1 MKRRRHRPS
10 PQTSIRYTVVESP
23 LGLLFIA
30 ATDAGIAWL
39 GIGSSERTLEEEFR
53 SDRPDAAL
61 RRDDASLAEHA
72 EATIAFLDG
81 RGSFPA
87 LKLDVNGTPFQR
99 RVWDELLAIPI
110 GTTRS
115 YGEIAMRLGS
125 RRRARAVGTAGGA
138 NPVSIL
144 IPCHRAL
151 RGDGGLGGYRW
162 GLDRKRRLLELEAA
176 ISASSRHRA

>member
-1 MKRRRHRPS
+1 MKRRGDRSSRHN
-10 PQTSIRYTVVESP
+10 SIRYTVVESP

-39 GIGSSERTLEEEFR
+39 GIGASERTLEEEFR
-53 SDRPDAAL
+53 SDRPDATL
-61 RRDDASLAEHA
+61 RRDDASLTGHA
-72 EATIAFLDG
+72 EAIIAFLEG
-81 RGSFPA
+81 RGSFPT

-99 RVWDELLAIPI
+99 RVWDELLAIPV

-115 YGEIAMRLGS
+115 YGEIAIRLGS
-125 RRRARAVGTAGGA
+125 PRGARAVGTAGGA

-151 RGDGGLGGYRW
+151 RRDGTLGGYRW

-176 ISASSRHRA
+176 VSASSHRRA